1 MTIVNKRSENFE
13 SRKDYV
19 SKTERALFQ
28 DKQILEVTTKKTQ
41 ERRLGDKG
49 DGILGKL
56 VEEICAY
63 VGS

>member
-1 MTIVNKRSENFE
+1 ME

-19 SKTERALFQ
+19 SKTEWDLFQ
-28 DKQILEVTTKKTQ
+28 DKQILEVTTKKKQ
-41 ERRLGDKG
+41 GRSLEDKG

-56 VEEICAY
+56 VEEEICAD

>member
-1 MTIVNKRSENFE
+1 ME

>member
-1 MTIVNKRSENFE
+1 ME

-19 SKTERALFQ
+19 SKTEWALSQ
-28 DKQILEVTTKKTQ
+28 DNQILEVTTKKKQ
-41 ERRLGDKG
+41 GRRLGDKG

-56 VEEICAY
+56 VEEELCAY